1 MEQVRPDRLTVM
13 ITTYNRKER
22 LCNVISSL
30 NRNQHFGE
38 YDILIVD
45 NCSPDY
51 NWDELLNMF
60 DERLRPYVQIERRS
74 FNCGMSCN
82 ISSCFLLVKTKWCLY
97 ISDDDHLLDNAIG
110 QVLKDA
116 KEYSNYC
123 AVKYTL
129 LNWPIHKN
137 CTIYNIKDYI
147 GYFSNYRPAG
157 DNIYLSM
164 LYNLDALGESLI
176 LNTSFGYT
184 YVGFLFPVIDTLING
199 GAPMKLSSE
208 SIIEYVKA
216 APGTNWN
223 YLSVVLGLCT
233 LFDIPLQ
240 ITYRQKKDLY
250 RTMVVNFRFY
260 TILDTIWQYAP
271 KDERNY
277 FYKKI
282 YFSLLYPLYPLKSF
296 LGFRIPALFHS
307 ITGIDIYKLFGKK
320 HE

>member
-51 NWDELLNMF
+51 NWNELLSLF
-60 DERLRPYVQIERRS
+60 DEGLRPHVQIERRN

-97 ISDDDHLLDNAIG
+97 LSDDDRLLDDAIG
-110 QVLKDA
+110 KVLKDTVTYPD
-116 KEYSNYC
+116 KC

-129 LNWPIHKN
+129 KDFPKHKD
-137 CTIYNIKDYI
+137 CELCNIQDYI
-147 GYFSNYRPAG
+147 SYFSNYKATG

-164 LYNLDALGESLI
+164 LYNMEALGDSMI

-184 YVGFLFPVIDTLING
+184 YVGFLFPVIGALIDG
-199 GAPMKLSSE
+199 RAPMRLSSDC
-208 SIIEYVKA
+208 IIEYEMA
-216 APGTNWN
+216 APGTKWH

-233 LFDIPLQ
+233 LFDIPLK
-240 ITYRQKKDLY
+240 ISYRQKKDLY
-250 RTMVVNFRFY
+250 RTMVVNFGVHK
-260 TILDTIWQYAP
+260 ILDAIWQYAP

-277 FYKKI
+277 LYKKI

-296 LGFRIPALFHS
+296 LGFRIPAMFRS
-307 ITGIDIYKLFGKK
+307 MVGWDIYKLIGK
-320 HE
+320 